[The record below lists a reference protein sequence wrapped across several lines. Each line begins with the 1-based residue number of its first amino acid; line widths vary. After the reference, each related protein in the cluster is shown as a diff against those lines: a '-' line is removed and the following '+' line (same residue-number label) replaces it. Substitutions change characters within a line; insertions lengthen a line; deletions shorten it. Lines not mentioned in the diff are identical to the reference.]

1 MRCRQFK
8 RWSGGLGLAAMALL
22 LSAGNLHAAGFALME
37 QSVKGLGSA
46 FAGGAAAAEDATTLF
61 YNPAGMVLLRGQQAA
76 VGLHLVKT
84 SFRFT
89 NAGSTHVLTPL
100 TGEGLTGNNGGDA
113 GTWNAVPN
121 AYYTANLGNGWAVG
135 LGIDVP
141 FGLTTDYDAGWV
153 GRYHALKSS
162 IITTNI
168 NPSVAYAITD
178 KLSFGSRPRRSCTW
192 TANSPRPSISAPFS
206 PPPGGRPSAT
216 TANWCST
223 PTTGATVTMPVS
235 STSSPPTTR
244 VGITYRSKV
253 KQNLNGSATFT
264 VPAKIQA
271 ILGALGSGAFVN
283 GQAGADVTLPDMV
296 SLGLYQR
303 ISPQLALLA
312 DVGWTHWATLQE
324 LRIQF
329 ANSEQPDAVTT
340 LAWKNAWQF
349 GLGAV
354 YTVKPRW
361 DLRCGARYDQ
371 TPIPDAE
378 HRTPRLPD
386 QDRLWASVGTSYR
399 FTDAFS
405 ADLGYTHLFMLGG
418 SNVDM
423 EPTGENATRG
433 GLKGSFDNEGNI
445 TSVQVTY
452 AW

>member
-1 MRCRQFK
+1 MRCRLFK
-8 RWSGGLGLAAMALL
+8 RWSGGLGLVVMALF
-22 LSAGNLHAAGFALME
+22 LSTGNLHAAGFALME

-46 FAGGAAAAEDATTLF
+46 FAGGAAAAEDASTLF
-61 YNPAGMVLLRGQQAA
+61 YNPAGMVLLKGQQAA
-76 VGLHLVKT
+76 VGLHIIKT

-89 NAGSTHVLTPL
+89 NEGSTHVLTPL

-168 NPSVAYAITD
+168 NPSVAYAVTD
-178 KLSFGSRPRRSCTW
+178 KLSLGLGLDAMYMDGEFSSAIDFGTILAAAGGTPQRDDGRLVLN
-192 TANSPRPSISAPFS
+192 ANDWGYGHNAGLLYQF
-206 PPPGGRPSAT
+206 
-216 TANWCST
+216 
-223 PTTGATVTMPVS
+223 
-235 STSSPPTTR
+235 TSDTR
-244 VGITYRSKV
+244 IGLTYRSKV
-253 KQNLNGSATFT
+253 KQKLNGSATFT

-271 ILGALGSGAFVN
+271 ILAALGSGAFVN
-283 GQAGADVTLPDMV
+283 GQAGADVTLPDMA
-296 SLGLYQR
+296 SLALYQR
-303 ISPQLALLA
+303 VSPQLALLA
-312 DVGWTHWATLQE
+312 DIGWTHWATLQE

-340 LAWKNAWQF
+340 LSWKNAWQF
-349 GLGAV
+349 AVGAV
-354 YTVKPRW
+354 YTVKPQW

-386 QDRLWASVGTSYR
+386 QDRLWTSVGTSYR
-399 FTDAFS
+399 FTEALA
-405 ADLGYTHLFMLGG
+405 ADLSYTHLFMLGG

-445 TSVQVTY
+445 TSVQVSY